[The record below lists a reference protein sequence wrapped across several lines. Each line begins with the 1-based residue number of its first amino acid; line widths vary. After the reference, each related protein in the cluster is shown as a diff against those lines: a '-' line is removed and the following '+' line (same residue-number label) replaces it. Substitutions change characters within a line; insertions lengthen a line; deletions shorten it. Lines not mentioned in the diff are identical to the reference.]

1 MNRDTKMTELPAL
14 TLDFL
19 NAKGL
24 LIDNVFANLWKETG
38 MKTLL
43 SRVGFNKRSGT
54 PMPEVIYGLMLWI
67 WLKKDSIG
75 MFSRE
80 GLQGAMGKDVLYDTI
95 NREDLNWRNL
105 HRLASART
113 IQSFKAPGKKAF
125 VVDDTIAQRFGKKM
139 PGISSHFDHT
149 TGRHMMGQ
157 QVLTL
162 GLSCDEGF
170 VPLDSELFISQTK
183 ATELHQSFKDG
194 RSAVAKRYKTAQ
206 QGTKPEMVK
215 SMVNRALNAG
225 IVADYLLADAWFGTK
240 AMIRL
245 TQETALVPVLR
256 MKKNKM
262 NYRMSE
268 IVRGNAVTKELD
280 VQALYKRCVR
290 KAWQPIYGQKYQAKA
305 VDVELNLAET
315 KEPEQWIK
323 VRLLFV
329 RGNVDDTQQTT
340 GKHDWAVFLTTA
352 TALSGTEIL
361 ELYSMRW
368 AIEVYFK
375 EAKQHLGFLKEQSNH
390 YAAYIASIHLT
401 AIRFCLLVIA
411 KQTQGAESIAGLRQ
425 ALCSNSTD
433 ISYASKL
440 WQVFRAVI
448 SGALDSLKSVMGD
461 AVAIAMDVIDAHI
474 ECWFLQVLQLDTRTL
489 RLEAVK
495 QRGKMARESGKTA
508 LKTVHPDMCHDPV
521 FCRRNLGCYLWIL
534 LPKSEDVIL

>member
-1 MNRDTKMTELPAL
+1 MNRATKITELPAL

-19 NAKGL
+19 NAKGV
-24 LIDNVFANLWKETG
+24 LIDNVFASLWREIG

-43 SRVGFNKRSGT
+43 SRANFNKRSGT
-54 PMPEVIYGLMLWI
+54 PMHEVIYGLMLWI
-67 WLKKDSIG
+67 WLKKGSIG
-75 MFSRE
+75 MFARE
-80 GLQGAMGKDVLYDTI
+80 GLQGAMGKDVFYDTI

-105 HRLASART
+105 HGHTAAKTLQT
-113 IQSFKAPGKKAF
+113 FKAPGRKAF
-125 VVDDTIAQRFGKKM
+125 VVDDTVAQRFGKKM

-183 ATELHQSFKDG
+183 AIELHEPFKDG

-206 QGTKPEMVK
+206 QHTKPEMVK

-225 IVADYLLADAWFGTK
+225 ILANHLLADAWFGTK

-245 TQETALVPVLR
+245 TQETSLVPVLR
-256 MKKNKM
+256 MKKNQMK
-262 NYRMSE
+262 YRMSE
-268 IVRGNAVTKELD
+268 NVHGKAVTQELD
-280 VQALYKRCVR
+280 VQSLYKRCVR
-290 KAWQPIYGQKYQAKA
+290 KAWQPIRGQKYQVK
-305 VDVELNLAET
+305 VLDVELNLAET
-315 KEPEQWIK
+315 KESEQWVK

-329 RGNVDDTQQTT
+329 RGNAGDTQQTV
-340 GKHDWAVFLTTA
+340 GKHDWAVFLTTD
-352 TALSGTEIL
+352 TALSETEIL

-411 KQTQGAESIAGLRQ
+411 KQTQGADSIAGVRQ
-425 ALCSNSTD
+425 AMCSNSTD
-433 ISYASKL
+433 ISFAGKL

-448 SGALDSLKSVMGD
+448 TGALDGLKAVMGD
-461 AVAIAMDVIDAHI
+461 AVAILINAIDAHI
-474 ECWFLQVLQLDTRTL
+474 ECWFLQVLQLDARTL
-489 RLEAVK
+489 RLEALEIK
-495 QRGKMARESGKTA
+495 DER
-508 LKTVHPDMCHDPV
+508 
-521 FCRRNLGCYLWIL
+521 L
-534 LPKSEDVIL
+534 LCG